1 MKARDKANAEN
12 FRPDYAACR
21 DHFLDLAASSGGE
34 LLRAANPAPG
44 PDGIELST
52 EFLRLGPR
60 NAERSLIMVS
70 GTHGA
75 EGFAGS
81 AIQCAL
87 LAALKKGAPSEY
99 LPNNLSVLLVHGLNA
114 FGFAHGRR
122 VNENNV
128 DLNRNFIDHEAEHP
142 KNENYAVIGD
152 ALAATALDGPDRTH
166 SDKELERLREELGQL
181 KVMRAIGGQYDAP
194 EGMFYGGRVPVWSN
208 GALRQYLPQ
217 MLGAVKLAAYVD
229 IHTGLG
235 PSGYGSPMGYHWKE
249 TEGYDLAR
257 AWWGKDMTA
266 ASVKINHGKTGHGAM
281 EALAPAQVVCL
292 TLEFGTLSFAE
303 VLAALRDEHALWWH
317 GEGRDGTVIKK
328 AFRAAFCRDEPE
340 WRAAVVERGLQIAA
354 DAISGLQKQR

>member
-1 MKARDKANAEN
+1 MKAGDKANAAH

-21 DHFLDLAASSGGE
+21 DYFLDLAAASGGE
-34 LLRAANPAPG
+34 LVRAMNPAPG

-52 EFLRLGPR
+52 DFLRLGPPD
-60 NAERSLIMVS
+60 AERTLIMVS

-81 AIQCAL
+81 AIQCAW
-87 LAALKKGAPSEY
+87 LAAAKDLAP
-99 LPNNLSVLLVHGLNA
+99 PDNLSVLLVHGLNS

-128 DLNRNFIDHEAEHP
+128 DLNRNFIDHEDEHP
-142 KNENYAVIGD
+142 HNENYALIGD
-152 ALAATALDGPDRTH
+152 AMAATALDGPDRAH
-166 SDKELERLREELGQL
+166 SDKALARLREELGQF
-181 KVMRAIGGQYDAP
+181 KVLRAIGGQYDAP

-208 GALRQYLPQ
+208 RALREYLPK
-217 MLGAVKLAAYVD
+217 MLPAVKLAAYVD

-235 PSGYGSPMGYHWKE
+235 PSGYGSPMGYHWKD
-249 TEGYDLAR
+249 TEGYNLAR

-266 ASVKINHGKTGHGAM
+266 ASIKINHGKTGHGAM

-292 TLEFGTLSFAE
+292 TLEFGTLPFAE

-317 GEGRDGTVIKK
+317 GGGRDGAAIKE
-328 AFRAAFCRDEPE
+328 AFRAAFCRDDPK
-340 WRAAVVERGLQIAA
+340 WRAAVVERGLQIAI
-354 DAISGLQKQR
+354 DAIVGLTGH